1 MPAMSHPVQLQPID
15 TSHDSPSTSVWGLP
29 LTEHTQTEHT
39 WTPHPLTAYYKGAH
53 IQEPYIKGAQLQE
66 THLQEAHLQPEH
78 PQGAQF
84 KTIPVLI
91 KRLKR
96 RPEKVWVK
104 GKRGFRL
111 GRRKTAVRPKQWMVR
126 LQKNSKD
133 KTKMSSP
140 GEEKKMNKAEN
151 EIKLPARLNIP
162 TKQEKKN
169 IFVDFGNDWRHST
182 DYGTSSVKVKRKKDP
197 KSDRKGKKMKKSK
210 KKSGEGKKIRRAKSY
225 RMKTEDGS
233 IKWGYVST
241 DGSYKVILSLII
253 TILTE

>member
-1 MPAMSHPVQLQPID
+1 MTAMSHPVQLQPID
-15 TSHDSPSTSVWGLP
+15 TSHDSPSTSAWGLP

-39 WTPHPLTAYYKGAH
+39 WTQHPLTAYSKGAN
-53 IQEPYIKGAQLQE
+53 IQEPYIKGVQ
-66 THLQEAHLQPEH
+66 LQEAHLQPEH
-78 PQGAQF
+78 PQFQ
-84 KTIPVLI
+84 TIPVLI

-133 KTKMSSP
+133 KTKMSSH

-151 EIKLPARLNIP
+151 EIKIPARLNIP
-162 TKQEKKN
+162 TKQEKKKS
-169 IFVDFGNDWRHST
+169 FVDFGNDWRHSA

-197 KSDRKGKKMKKSK
+197 ISDRKGKKMKESK
-210 KKSGEGKKIRRAKSY
+210 KKSGEGKKMRRAKSY

-233 IKWGYVST
+233 IKWGYVSS

-253 TILTE
+253 AILTE